1 MRTALVMD
9 NRFFVISLIVI
20 GCLVLTGSLLFP
32 LIGMFYVIGG
42 VKTR

>member
-32 LIGMFYVIGG
+32 LIGIGMILE
-42 VKTR
+42 VSK